1 MKPGIGNR
9 RGNRSKTPCTGHAP
23 TASLSRLFC
32 APFFF
37 AHSPFQPALLMPLY
51 RYKALNTR
59 GETLDGQMEAASDG
73 EVVLRLQEQG
83 HLPIEARLASEGG
96 GEGAW
101 KALFKPKPF
110 AGQRLV
116 QFTQQLATLLGA
128 GQPLDRALTILL
140 ELPEDEA
147 AKRTIND
154 IRDAVRGGTAL
165 STALERQHG
174 TFSRLYVN
182 MVRAG
187 EAGGSLHDTLQR
199 LADYLERSRALRG
212 RVVNALIYPAILLV
226 MVGLSL
232 LFLLGYVVPQFATMY
247 ESLDATLP
255 FFTRIVLGIGL
266 FVRDFWI
273 VLLAIPAFA
282 LWWFDRKLREPAFR
296 ARFDVWLLRQ
306 KIAGPLVAK
315 LETARLMRTLG
326 TLLKNGVPL
335 LVALGIGRNV
345 LGNRALSA
353 DVEAA
358 ADDVKNGVGLSTALA
373 KGKRFPRLALQM
385 VQVGE
390 ESGALD
396 TMLLKTADTFEQETG
411 QALDRMLAALV
422 PVITMLLA
430 GVVMVVILAVL
441 IPIYDLTNVIG

>member
-1 MKPGIGNR
+1 
-9 RGNRSKTPCTGHAP
+9 
-23 TASLSRLFC
+23 
-32 APFFF
+32 
-37 AHSPFQPALLMPLY
+37 MPLY
-51 RYKALNTR
+51 YYKALNNR

-73 EVVLRLQEQG
+73 EVALRLQEQG

-96 GEGAW
+96 GESAW

-140 ELPEDEA
+140 DLPEDEA

-174 TFSRLYVN
+174 TFSRLYIN

-187 EAGGSLHDTLQR
+187 EAGGSLHETLQR

-232 LFLLGYVVPQFATMY
+232 LFLLGYVVPQFAAMY

-273 VLLAIPAFA
+273 VLLIIPALA

-296 ARFDVWLLRQ
+296 ARFDDWLLRQ

-353 DVEAA
+353 DVDAA

-396 TMLLKTADTFEQETG
+396 TMLLKTADTFDQETG

-441 IPIYDLTNVIG
+441 IPIYDLTSVIG